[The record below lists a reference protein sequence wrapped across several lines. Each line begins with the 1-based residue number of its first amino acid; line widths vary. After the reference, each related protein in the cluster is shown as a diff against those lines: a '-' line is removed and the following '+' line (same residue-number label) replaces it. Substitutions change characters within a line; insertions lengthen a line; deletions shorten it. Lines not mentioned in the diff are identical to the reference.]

1 MKYTVKIDDN
11 AFQIEIKEKD
21 RELELKLDGEVIPFD
36 LAKVGGSNLVSIL
49 IDNHSF
55 EAEVSKNAD
64 SYEVFL
70 KGERF
75 KCYLEDER
83 TARLKDL
90 VSTKIETGKEK
101 ELKSPMPGLV
111 VSIEV
116 QSGDQVKSGQ
126 SLVIVEAMKM
136 ENELKAKFD
145 AKIKEVKVKPGQ
157 TVEKDETLIVFE

>member
-11 AFQIEIKEKD
+11 AFQVEIKEKD
-21 RELELKLDGEVIPFD
+21 NGMELKVDGEVIPFD
-36 LAKVGGSNLVSIL
+36 FVKVGESNLVSIL

-83 TARLKDL
+83 TAHLKDL
-90 VSTKIETGKEK
+90 VGSKIETGREK

-111 VSIEV
+111 VAVEV
-116 QSGDQVKSGQ
+116 KAGDQVKSGQ
-126 SLVIVEAMKM
+126 GLVIVEAMKM
-136 ENELKAKFD
+136 ENELKARYDGKV
-145 AKIKEVKVKPGQ
+145 KEVKIKPGQ
-157 TVEKDETLIVFE
+157 TVEKDEVLIIFE